1 MKETKGGTGRRTA
14 VPDVATGKDI
24 RLAIRALTAMGFAD
38 VVFVADRVYEVKK
51 DKVMSSEM
59 PRGLRP
65 PAGAGGRA
73 QAKWFGERQA
83 GGSIRPIGTAHVR
96 RALEDLRGLSMIE
109 VRNERGQ
116 TVMAPT
122 VATEKDIAAMI
133 RSLTDAG
140 FKNVVLVGQRIYEM
154 RGGKLT
160 SREIVKPVPRPSYA
174 VFHNVAPIEKKK
186 TYGAKGSPDGCLDCH
201 SDTAP
206 FFTKLKILNV
216 GRFLK
221 ENYPTP
227 KEPNAE
233 PQMYGWGMRSVPAHE

>member
-1 MKETKGGTGRRTA
+1 MSFS
-14 VPDVATGKDI
+14 VATVG
-24 RLAIRALTAMGFAD
+24 AM
-38 VVFVADRVYEVKK
+38 
-51 DKVMSSEM
+51 
-59 PRGLRP
+59 
-65 PAGAGGRA
+65 
-73 QAKWFGERQA
+73 
-83 GGSIRPIGTAHVR
+83 T
-96 RALEDLRGLSMIE
+96 
-109 VRNERGQ
+109 
-116 TVMAPT
+116 
-122 VATEKDIAAMI
+122 DIAAMI

-160 SREIVKPVPRPSYA
+160 PREIVKPVPRPSYA

-233 PQMYGWGMRSVPAHE
+233 PQMYGWGIRSVPAHE